1 MIYSNLR
8 SSGDYLGEKLRAI
21 AKELIRSADLLQG
34 LQDDTI
40 LMFDEQVNQISTD
53 ISKTADIEV
62 IRNYLQSLERK
73 MSKAMI

>member
-1 MIYSNLR
+1 M
-8 SSGDYLGEKLRAI
+8 GEKLRAI
-21 AKELIRSADLLQG
+21 AKELIRSADLLQD

-62 IRNYLQSLERK
+62 IRNYLESLERK
-73 MSKAMI
+73 MSKGMI